1 MNWFQEEL
9 LGRKNSIIE
18 NLRSTENFILDQI
31 NRNPRLWEKEYFKSY
46 LDSQETLDLK
56 ADIFEQDPGHLLRIF
71 VEAFTFKTITLEF
84 LSSDTIKNVKVK
96 IYYKEGIHPDQQCLM
111 FDGEELEEGKTLSY
125 YNIQGES
132 TIHLVKVHPQIYF
145 QFSCFSGKLKMI
157 RCNQCRWMGQVVALL
172 KL

>member
-96 IYYKEGIHPDQQCLM
+96 IYYKEGIHPYQQCLM
-111 FDGEELEEGKTLSY
+111 FDGEELEEEKTLSY
-125 YNIQGES
+125 YNIRGES
-132 TIHLVKVHPQIYF
+132 TIHLVKVYPQISF
-145 QFSCFSGKLKMI
+145 QFSCFSDKLKMI
-157 RCNQCRWMGQVVALL
+157 RCNQYS
-172 KL
+172 